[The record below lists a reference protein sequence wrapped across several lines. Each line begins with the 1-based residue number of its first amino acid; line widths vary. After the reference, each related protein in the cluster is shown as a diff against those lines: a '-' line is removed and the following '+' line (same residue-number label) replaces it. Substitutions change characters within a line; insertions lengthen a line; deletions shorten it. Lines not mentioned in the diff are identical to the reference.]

1 MAILLQIF
9 TQMKQSYLPR
19 FAFLV
24 FILGVTVTGYS
35 QFREPN
41 VVDTTP
47 GGATM
52 VSENAV
58 FSTAYRTDLIRRI
71 MPHLNHPDFENA
83 WWGVHVRDLN
93 TGASVF
99 SRYAQKGFMPASNTK
114 LYTTA
119 AGLDLL
125 GHDYHFHTHLWKL
138 GTLEDGV
145 FRGALIVEGSGDPT
159 ISGRFNDDDPMEVF
173 RNWAIALRE
182 RGITRIEGDIIGD
195 DTLFDDIPLGRSW
208 SWDYTSYWYAAEMGA
223 LSFNDNTIDLLMVG
237 QAPGEPATITWEP
250 YETSFVEI
258 VNETLSI
265 HRGEP
270 RRVGYDRPWTTNTIH
285 VSNHIPEGDT
295 VRYSPSI
302 TNPALYFVHVM
313 REEFERQGI
322 SVEGNV
328 HGREALPLVQG
339 YRERAEIVA
348 THVSPSLADIVFILN
363 QRSQNFYAENLL
375 KTIGAYYLFAQEVNP
390 DIGLLIGNSPR
401 LFAGLE
407 RDQALLDAGVNAS
420 ARDGHEASW
429 LVFGAAGVDTTRLRL
444 ADGSGLSRM
453 NVVTP
458 QMTTALLEFMWN
470 HPDADIREAFMA
482 SLPRP
487 GVEVGTLRNM
497 FRQGAARETV
507 MAKTGT
513 IGMARALSGYV
524 MAADG
529 TPLAFS
535 IMVNHH
541 TVSNVLSNRIIENV
555 VNILAEYD
563 PGATQAAN

>member
-1 MAILLQIF
+1 MTTLLQKF
-9 TQMKQSYLPR
+9 TDLNPLR
-19 FAFLV
+19 
-24 FILGVTVTGYS
+24 ILACATVLIMVGLTATGNA

-47 GGATM
+47 AGA
-52 VSENAV
+52 AV
-58 FSTAYRTDLIRRI
+58 TAPEAGFTTSYRTDLVRRI

-125 GHDYHFHTHLWKL
+125 GHDYHYHTHLWTL

-145 FRGALIVEGSGDPT
+145 FRGTLIVEGSGDPT
-159 ISGRFNDDDPMEVF
+159 ISGRFNDNDRTEVF
-173 RNWAIALRE
+173 RNWAQTLLSM
-182 RGITRIEGDIIGD
+182 GITRIEGDIIGD
-195 DTLFDDIPLGRSW
+195 DSLFDDIPLGRSW

-223 LSFNDNTIDLLMVG
+223 LSFNDNTIDLVMVG
-237 QAPGEPATITWEP
+237 QTPGEPATITWEP
-250 YETSFVEI
+250 YETSFVTI
-258 VNETLSI
+258 VNQTMSVP
-265 HRGEP
+265 RGEP
-270 RRVGYDRPWTTNTIH
+270 RRAGYDRPWTTNTIYIT
-285 VSNHIPEGDT
+285 NEIPQGDT

-302 TNPALYFVHVM
+302 TNPALYFVHVR
-313 REEFERQGI
+313 REEFDRQGI
-322 SVEGNV
+322 TVEGQL
-328 HGREALPLVQG
+328 HDRSALPLVQG
-339 YRERAEIVA
+339 YRERGERVA
-348 THVSPSLADIVFILN
+348 THVSPSLAEIVFILN
-363 QRSQNFYAENLL
+363 QRSQNFYSENLL
-375 KTIGAYYLFAQEVNP
+375 KTIGAYYRMALEANP
-390 DIGLLIGNSPR
+390 DIASLIGHSPR

-407 RDQALLDAGVNAS
+407 RDPALLDAGIEAS

-429 LVFGAAGVDTTRLRL
+429 FVFGAAGVDTTRLRL

-458 QMTTALLEFMWN
+458 QMTTALLQFMWN
-470 HPDADIREAFMA
+470 HPDPDIREAYLA

-487 GVEVGTLRNM
+487 GEPIGTLTNM
-497 FRQGAARETV
+497 FRQGAARQSV
-507 MAKTGT
+507 RAKTGT

-524 MAADG
+524 TAADG

-541 TVSNVLSNRIIENV
+541 TVSNVQANRIIENI
-555 VNILAEYD
+555 VNILAEFD
-563 PGATQAAN
+563 PGSTQASN

>member
-1 MAILLQIF
+1 MSTQLQKFTDMKTGNVVRYALLLLF
-9 TQMKQSYLPR
+9 MGLAATG
-19 FAFLV
+19 FA
-24 FILGVTVTGYS
+24 

-47 GGATM
+47 GGAA
-52 VSENAV
+52 VSAQESG
-58 FSTAYRTDLIRRI
+58 FSTAYRTELVRRI
-71 MPHLNHPDFENA
+71 MPHLNHPEFENA

-125 GHDYHFHTHLWKL
+125 GHDYHFHTNLWKL

-145 FRGALIVEGSGDPT
+145 FRGTFIVEGSGDPT
-159 ISGRFNDDDPMEVF
+159 ISGRFNDNDRTEVL
-173 RNWAIALRE
+173 RTWAIALRE
-182 RGITRIEGDIIGD
+182 MGITRIEGDIIGD
-195 DTLFDDIPLGRSW
+195 DSLFDDVPLGRSW

-223 LSFNDNTIDLLMVG
+223 LSFNDNTIDLVMVG

-250 YETSFVEI
+250 YETSYVQI
-258 VNETLSI
+258 INETMSI
-265 HRGEP
+265 PRGES
-270 RRVGYDRPWTTNTIH
+270 RRVGYDRAWTTNTIR
-285 VSNHIPEGDT
+285 VSNHIPQGDT

-302 TNPALYFVHVM
+302 TNPALYFVHVL
-313 REEFERQGI
+313 REELERQGI
-322 SVEGNV
+322 TVEGNLYD
-328 HGREALPLVQG
+328 RSALPMVQG
-339 YRERAEIVA
+339 YRDRAEKVA
-348 THVSPSLADIVFILN
+348 THVSPSLADIVYILN

-375 KTIGAYYLFAQEVNP
+375 KTIGAYYLMAQVDNP
-390 DIGLLIGNSPR
+390 DVGLLIGNSPR

-407 RDQALLDAGVNAS
+407 RDKDLLDAGVNAS
-420 ARDGHEASW
+420 ARDGHNASW
-429 LVFGAAGVDTTRLRL
+429 NLFGAAGVDTTRLRL
-444 ADGSGLSRM
+444 ADGSGLSRV

-458 QMTTALLEFMWN
+458 QMTTALLQFMWN
-470 HPDADIREAFMA
+470 HPDPDIREAFMA

-487 GVEVGTLRNM
+487 GEEIGTLTNM
-497 FRQGAARETV
+497 FRTGAARESV

-555 VNILAEYD
+555 INILAEFD
-563 PGATQAAN
+563 PTSPPAGN